1 MVGCATNAEL
11 NDQCSGWMVVTSG
24 PHSLHGLHMHNLLQ
38 VLSSY
43 REEGFGFLVKVFNS
57 SDHLEQLTGLHH
69 LYSAADRADVSCLLA
84 HMGGEGVLCA
94 AGSQWLAV
102 SMCST
107 QGSWLCVAPQRL
119 VGSPCSSCLSLDL
132 GAERR

>member
-1 MVGCATNAEL
+1 MVGCVTNAEL
-11 NDQCSGWMVVTSG
+11 SDQCSGWMAVTSG

-57 SDHLEQLTGLHH
+57 SDHLEQLTGLHL

-84 HMGGEGVLCA
+84 HMGGEGCCVCCWFSVACSEHVQHTGQLVVLLHRD
-94 AGSQWLAV
+94 WLV
-102 SMCST
+102 
-107 QGSWLCVAPQRL
+107 LPVPL
-119 VGSPCSSCLSLDL
+119 VCH
-132 GAERR
+132 